1 MILTPAGAWRAVDNV
16 RARVL
21 EGPLADLRR
30 MPRSA
35 FDTGPGDPG
44 AGGVG
49 RALGLAR
56 SGSVS
61 TYRYAVHPTARLR
74 GSPVLLV
81 SPLGACGVAFDLRRG
96 NSLVEHLVGEGRSV
110 HQVDDED
117 LVGFGGAIAPGP
129 ADLERWVD
137 EILPH
142 VVRTVSRHHDGAP
155 VHLVGWSIGGLH
167 SVLSAAGHP
176 DLPLASVTA
185 IATPFALDE
194 VPPVVR
200 AQPLAVAAG
209 GPVLATLQTLLAI
222 MPLPR
227 LIRALGLGSLDE
239 LLTAPLTMIARL
251 DDRDFL
257 AQLEAVDDLR
267 AIIGEQARYVGS
279 YFRAMVDPADLA
291 VGRVPVGHR
300 VIDLA
305 DLQRPT
311 LLVAGE
317 NDRVVPPRAVRTGAR
332 RLTGAPTRLTTAP
345 GGHLGVLAGRA
356 AKHTTWAAAVRVP
369 GPPRRPGRRRGRQPR
384 EPARRCAPPGR
395 APRRAVEPVRPSVT
409 ELPAAGRTRPR
420 RGRRRGPR
428 RRARR
433 RSRRRRGRPRGR
445 RGCPLRSGRRA
456 PRGGAREALLAWA
469 SSTVTT
475 WSRCVM
481 PGATGGGRRRR
492 PSPGYGSSRSR
503 ARSTWPAPP
512 ASRRSSRAGRT
523 APSRTSPT
531 GRCSRSSTSA
541 SSASWAST

>member
-1 MILTPAGAWRAVDNV
+1 MILTPAGAWRALGNV
-16 RARVL
+16 RDRVL

-30 MPRSA
+30 MPRTA
-35 FDTGPGDPG
+35 IDTGPGDP
-44 AGGVG
+44 AAAGVG
-49 RALGLAR
+49 RAHGLAR

-117 LVGFGGAIAPGP
+117 LVGHGGAISPSP

-142 VVRTVSRHHDGAP
+142 VVRTVSAHHDGAP

-167 SVLSAAGHP
+167 GVLSAAGHP

-200 AQPLAVAAG
+200 ARPLAVAAG

-227 LIRALGLGSLDE
+227 LLRALRLGSLDE

-251 DDRDFL
+251 DDREFL
-257 AQLEAVDDLR
+257 AQIEAVDDLR
-267 AIIGEQARYVGS
+267 AQIGEQARYVGT
-279 YFRAMVDPADLA
+279 YFRNMVAAEDLA
-291 VGRVPVGHR
+291 EGRVPVGHR
-300 VIDLA
+300 VVDLGE
-305 DLQRPT
+305 LRRPV

-317 NDRVVPPRAVRTGAR
+317 NDRVVPPRAVRAGAR
-332 RLTGAPTRLTTAP
+332 RLTGAETRLTTAP

-356 AKHTTWAAAVRVP
+356 AKDTTWARLCAFLDRHDAPATVEGSSP
-369 GPPRRPGRRRGRQPR
+369 TSRRSLRPARLTRRRAIEPVRSTPTAAETIEEGPGETADETVEPPPAITSEPEPEDPDSPAGDDPDVADVADAPAPR
-384 EPARRCAPPGR
+384 ETGGRSRPARRSTR
-395 APRRAVEPVRPSVT
+395 
-409 ELPAAGRTRPR
+409 LPAPKRASRT
-420 RGRRRGPR
+420 PR
-428 RRARR
+428 RR
-433 RSRRRRGRPRGR
+433 
-445 RGCPLRSGRRA
+445 
-456 PRGGAREALLAWA
+456 
-469 SSTVTT
+469 
-475 WSRCVM
+475 
-481 PGATGGGRRRR
+481 
-492 PSPGYGSSRSR
+492 
-503 ARSTWPAPP
+503 
-512 ASRRSSRAGRT
+512 
-523 APSRTSPT
+523 
-531 GRCSRSSTSA
+531 
-541 SSASWAST
+541 

>member
-1 MILTPAGAWRAVDNV
+1 VILTPAGAWRAVDNV

-117 LVGFGGAIAPGP
+117 LVGFGGAISPGP

-167 SVLSAAGHP
+167 GVLSAAGHP

-194 VPPVVR
+194 VPAVVR

-291 VGRVPVGHR
+291 VGRIPVGHR

-356 AKHTTWAAAVRVP
+356 AKHTTWARLCAFLDHHDAQAVVEGGSPGSRRVL
-369 GPPRRPGRRRGRQPR
+369 R
-384 EPARRCAPPGR
+384 PARS
-395 APRRAVEPVRPSVT
+395 APRRAVEPIRPSVT
-409 ELPAAGRTRPR
+409 ELPPPVDEAGEEVGDEARGEDRDDAPAAKPAAARP
-420 RGRRRGPR
+420 
-428 RRARR
+428 
-433 RSRRRRGRPRGR
+433 
-445 RGCPLRSGRRA
+445 
-456 PRGGAREALLAWA
+456 
-469 SSTVTT
+469 T
-475 WSRCVM
+475 
-481 PGATGGGRRRR
+481 
-492 PSPGYGSSRSR
+492 
-503 ARSTWPAPP
+503 
-512 ASRRSSRAGRT
+512 RRSSRLP
-523 APSRTSPT
+523 APKRA
-531 GRCSRSSTSA
+531 SRSPRR
-541 SSASWAST
+541 

>member
-1 MILTPAGAWRAVDNV
+1 MILTPAGAWRAVGNV
-16 RARVL
+16 RDRVL

-35 FDTGPGDPG
+35 IDTGPGDPG

-49 RALGLAR
+49 RAHGLAR

-117 LVGFGGAIAPGP
+117 LVGHGGAIAPGP

-167 SVLSAAGHP
+167 GVLSAAGHP

-200 AQPLAVAAG
+200 RAARWPWPRAG
-209 GPVLATLQTLLAI
+209 RCWRRCRPLLAI

-227 LIRALGLGSLDE
+227 LMRALGLGSLDE

-267 AIIGEQARYVGS
+267 AIIGEQARL
-279 YFRAMVDPADLA
+279 R
-291 VGRVPVGHR
+291 RH
-300 VIDLA
+300 
-305 DLQRPT
+305 
-311 LLVAGE
+311 LL
-317 NDRVVPPRAVRTGAR
+317 PRD
-332 RLTGAPTRLTTAP
+332 
-345 GGHLGVLAGRA
+345 
-356 AKHTTWAAAVRVP
+356 
-369 GPPRRPGRRRGRQPR
+369 GRRRP
-384 EPARRCAPPGR
+384 
-395 APRRAVEPVRPSVT
+395 
-409 ELPAAGRTRPR
+409 
-420 RGRRRGPR
+420 
-428 RRARR
+428 
-433 RSRRRRGRPRGR
+433 
-445 RGCPLRSGRRA
+445 
-456 PRGGAREALLAWA
+456 
-469 SSTVTT
+469 
-475 WSRCVM
+475 
-481 PGATGGGRRRR
+481 
-492 PSPGYGSSRSR
+492 
-503 ARSTWPAPP
+503 
-512 ASRRSSRAGRT
+512 
-523 APSRTSPT
+523 TSPSAASPSGT
-531 GRCSRSSTSA
+531 G
-541 SSASWAST
+541 

>member
-1 MILTPAGAWRAVDNV
+1 MILTPAGAWRAVGNI

-35 FDTGPGDPG
+35 FDTGPGDPE

-117 LVGFGGAIAPGP
+117 LVGYGGAITPGP

-167 SVLSAAGHP
+167 SVLTAAGHP
-176 DLPLASVTA
+176 DLPVASVTA

-209 GPVLATLQTLLAI
+209 GSVLATLQTLLAI

-227 LIRALGLGSLDE
+227 LIRALGFGSLDE

-251 DDRDFL
+251 DDREFL

-267 AIIGEQARYVGS
+267 ALVGEQARYVGT
-279 YFRAMVDPADLA
+279 YFRTMVDPADLA
-291 VGRVPVGHR
+291 AGRVPVGHR

-305 DLQRPT
+305 DLHRPT

-317 NDRVVPPRAVRTGAR
+317 NDRVVPPRAVRAGAR
-332 RLTGAPTRLTTAP
+332 RLTGAHTRLTTAP

-356 AKHTTWAAAVRVP
+356 AKNTTWARLCAFLDHHDAPATVEGSSPGSRRVL
-369 GPPRRPGRRRGRQPR
+369 R
-384 EPARRCAPPGR
+384 PARS
-395 APRRAVEPVRPSVT
+395 APRRAIEPIRPSVAPNP
-409 ELPAAGRTRPR
+409 PA
-420 RGRRRGPR
+420 
-428 RRARR
+428 
-433 RSRRRRGRPRGR
+433 
-445 RGCPLRSGRRA
+445 
-456 PRGGAREALLAWA
+456 
-469 SSTVTT
+469 VDD
-475 WSRCVM
+475 
-481 PGATGGGRRRR
+481 ATGSSADEDVPAEKQGTAR
-492 PSPGYGSSRSR
+492 P
-503 ARSTWPAPP
+503 A
-512 ASRRSSRAGRT
+512 RRSSRLP
-523 APSRTSPT
+523 APKRA
-531 GRCSRSSTSA
+531 SRSPRRR
-541 SSASWAST
+541 

>member
-1 MILTPAGAWRAVDNV
+1 VILTPAGAWRALGNV
-16 RARVL
+16 RDRVL

-30 MPRSA
+30 MPRTA
-35 FDTGPGDPG
+35 IDTGPGDP
-44 AGGVG
+44 AGVG
-49 RALGLAR
+49 RAHGLAR

-117 LVGFGGAIAPGP
+117 LVGHGGAISPGP

-142 VVRTVSRHHDGAP
+142 VVRTVSAHHDGAP

-200 AQPLAVAAG
+200 ARPLAVAAG

-227 LIRALGLGSLDE
+227 LLRALRLGSLDE

-251 DDRDFL
+251 DDREFL

-267 AIIGEQARYVGS
+267 ALIGEQARFVGT
-279 YFRAMVDPADLA
+279 YFRSMVAPDDLA
-291 VGRVPVGHR
+291 AGRVPVGHR
-300 VIDLA
+300 VIDLG
-305 DLQRPT
+305 DLRRPV

-317 NDRVVPPRAVRTGAR
+317 NDRVVPPRAVRAGAR
-332 RLTGAPTRLTTAP
+332 RLTGAETRLTTAP

-356 AKHTTWAAAVRVP
+356 AKGTTWARLCAFLDRHDAPATVEGSTP
-369 GPPRRPGRRRGRQPR
+369 TSRRALRPAQLTRRR
-384 EPARRCAPPGR
+384 AI
-395 APRRAVEPVRPSVT
+395 EPVRSTPTAGETVGETAGETAEDPLPPISSEPEPEDPDSSVGDDPDVADT
-409 ELPAAGRTRPR
+409 PAPAGSRSRSARRSTRLPAPKRASRT
-420 RGRRRGPR
+420 PR
-428 RRARR
+428 RR
-433 RSRRRRGRPRGR
+433 
-445 RGCPLRSGRRA
+445 
-456 PRGGAREALLAWA
+456 
-469 SSTVTT
+469 
-475 WSRCVM
+475 
-481 PGATGGGRRRR
+481 
-492 PSPGYGSSRSR
+492 
-503 ARSTWPAPP
+503 
-512 ASRRSSRAGRT
+512 
-523 APSRTSPT
+523 
-531 GRCSRSSTSA
+531 
-541 SSASWAST
+541 